1 MEGVRLGGA
10 LSDISAQMQAEAPSR
25 PLGGSAAES
34 PRALGF
40 ARAWARVTSAR
51 GELVAALCA
60 GVLLLVGLVLRY
72 AVGGEWARETATACS
87 WIALGIG
94 LLHGARAAWESLS
107 ARAFDIDVLMVVG
120 AVLAA
125 VMGAPGEGA
134 LLLFLFVLAGAL
146 EALAAQRTAR
156 SVEALHAL
164 MPTRALR
171 LREGT
176 EEAWDEVVPERLE
189 RGDVVKVLPGESI
202 PADAMVMSV
211 GGVGSGAAAGG
222 ALRAESVAG
231 LVNQASLTGES
242 MPREVVV
249 GAEVFAGTINVGA
262 PLVARIARPMAQSSL
277 QRILNLVI
285 EAQQQREPVQRFIDR
300 FSQPYAVG
308 VMVVSVVVF
317 LVWWRV
323 FGAPVWAAEGSVE
336 TGALYVAITLLIV
349 ASPCAM
355 IIATPTATL
364 AGISRGARQGVLFKG
379 GQAIERL
386 ARLRAVAFDKTG
398 TLTVGRP
405 RVKQIHAVGWSDET
419 SLLAVAAGLETES
432 THPIATAIIA
442 VAKER
447 GIEPLRGVGHG
458 FTVGRGVSAE
468 FDGKPARLGNLVFTE
483 ELIPTCLRQRVK
495 DVLRLVQQRGE
506 IGTVVVHDQQ
516 AAVIVLADVVR
527 PGAETLVRELHRLGV
542 APVVMLTG
550 DNELTG
556 RAVAEQ
562 LQIDRVFAQLLPGDK
577 VAHVE
582 RMKRG
587 EIGANEKADDVR
599 ARRVFAGVIGD
610 GVNDAPALSAADVS
624 IAIGSVGSDAALE
637 SADIVLL
644 SDDLAVVPW
653 AVRLARRVRRTIA
666 MNFTLA
672 LAAMVG
678 MAVWTLVGSRTGYGV
693 PLWVGVLA
701 HEGGTL
707 LVVLNSLLVL
717 ASAGLRGDAVQQ
729 ASVSAGISAR
739 E

>member
-1 MEGVRLGGA
+1 MGGT
-10 LSDISAQMQAEAPSR
+10 LSDISAQMHAEAPSR
-25 PLGGSAAES
+25 PLGGSVAES

-40 ARAWARVTSAR
+40 ARVWERVTSAR

-60 GVLLLVGLVLRY
+60 GGLLLVGLVLRY
-72 AVGGEWARETATACS
+72 AAGGEGAREAATGCS
-87 WIALGIG
+87 WVALGIG

-176 EEAWDEVVPERLE
+176 EEAWDEVAPERLE

-202 PADAMVMSV
+202 PADATVMSV
-211 GGVGSGAAAGG
+211 GGAAASGALCAGS
-222 ALRAESVAG
+222 AVG

-242 MPREVVV
+242 VPREVAV

-262 PLVARIARPMAQSSL
+262 PLVARIARPTAQSSL

-323 FGAPVWAAEGSVE
+323 FGAPVWAAEGSGE

-355 IIATPTATL
+355 IIATPTAAL

-405 RVKQIHAVGWSDET
+405 RVKQIHAVGWSDEV

-442 VAKER
+442 AAKER
-447 GIEPLRGVGHG
+447 GIEPMRGVNHG

-483 ELIPTCLRQRVK
+483 ELIPMCLRQRVK

-506 IGTVVVHDQQ
+506 IASVVVHDQQ

-562 LQIDRVFAQLLPGDK
+562 LRINRVFAQLLPGDK

-587 EIGANEKADDVR
+587 EIGASETVNDVR
-599 ARRVFAGVIGD
+599 RRRVFTGVIGD

-666 MNFTLA
+666 INFTLA
-672 LAAMVG
+672 LVAMVG

-707 LVVLNSLLVL
+707 LVVLNSLLLL